1 MTLEYLEAREN
12 KHRRWAHRRGSGT
25 SVEGRDDV
33 KGCSDSGAVTHNICN
48 RLVHLH
54 HPLFGGSI
62 QAGAVVELPLQTPLQ
77 VEQRPVLVALH
88 NEECQHNSLDH
99 ELKSPCS
106 TCMPLLLFSSHAAR
120 GSASTRAG
128 CAAARSGM
136 LDHH

>member
-1 MTLEYLEAREN
+1 MTAAWNRVNLECLAAREN
-12 KHRRWAHRRGSGT
+12 KHRRQARRRGSGT

-33 KGCSDSGAVTHNICN
+33 EGCSDSGAVTHNICN

-88 NEECQHNSLDH
+88 NEECQHNSL
-99 ELKSPCS
+99 
-106 TCMPLLLFSSHAAR
+106 
-120 GSASTRAG
+120 GG
-128 CAAARSGM
+128 
-136 LDHH
+136 